1 MMTLADF
8 SKTQQSVAELPAHA
22 HNNRSC
28 CEGEGEVPGTV
39 ASSYTVHVVYLHDI
53 PS

>member
-28 CEGEGEVPGTV
+28 SEGEGEVPGNA
-39 ASSYTVHVVYLHDI
+39 ASSYTVHVV
-53 PS
+53 